1 MTKTATPPPS
11 PAGAPPSPPAGR
23 EEEPPTWL
31 RRLRAFGYVPRGG
44 AGSARGD
51 VRARL
56 VPPYAQPSPQLWM
69 TFGLPP
75 QVWGTWQRIMSWAGP
90 LLVALVAGVLRFV
103 HLGSP
108 KAVIFDE
115 TYYAKDAWA
124 TIQQG
129 YEASW
134 PKDIDKSILANPDAV
149 ALPLDPGYVVHPP
162 VGKWVIGLGEWMFG
176 FTPSAGGS

>member
-1 MTKTATPPPS
+1 MTSTATPSPS
-11 PAGAPPSPPAGR
+11 PAGAPAASPAGR
-23 EEEPPTWL
+23 EVEPPTWL
-31 RRLRAFGYVPRGG
+31 RRLRGFGYAPAAAASPR
-44 AGSARGD
+44 AD
-51 VRARL
+51 VRSRL
-56 VPPYAQPSPQLWM
+56 VPPYAKPSRQLWL

-75 QVWGTWQRIMSWAGP
+75 STWGIWQRIFSWAGP

-124 TIQQG
+124 TVRQG

-134 PKDIDKSILANPDAV
+134 P
-149 ALPLDPGYVVHPP
+149 
-162 VGKWVIGLGEWMFG
+162 
-176 FTPSAGGS
+176 